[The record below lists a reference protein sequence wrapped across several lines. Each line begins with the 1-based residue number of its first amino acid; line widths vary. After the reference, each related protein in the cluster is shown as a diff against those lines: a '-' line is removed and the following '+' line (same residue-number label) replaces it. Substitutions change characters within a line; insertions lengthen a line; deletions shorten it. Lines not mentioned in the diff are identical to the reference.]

1 MNFIGI
7 KEKRKMDIDVRKYIK
22 DIEKQY
28 AHIQN
33 WKQPETLEEHLNT
46 TIKYYE
52 KLNKEKQMNEKVKK
66 IIEDVCSFDG
76 ITEKEEEII
85 YQLFF
90 YAIYLHDIGK
100 INPKFQK
107 DKMNNPWIKNVNNS
121 SSEHSLP
128 SSLIYIDIFSEKIE
142 PLKNKRFLY
151 VILYSFAYI
160 ISRHHSNL
168 DDLEGEEFL
177 SRLKKVKE
185 SGIYESYL
193 YKERLMNINLDD
205 NIYMNK
211 NKLLNRYEVPEIAY
225 YILNKM
231 LYSLIVTCDYY
242 ATYEYMNSSDIDIE
256 IIKDTDK
263 FIEKY
268 ENTEIYQNIEK
279 YRKDKTL
286 LEENNIN
293 RLRSDIFIETEENLL
308 KNLDKNIF
316 YLEAPTGSGKTN
328 TSINL
333 ALKILQNKREINNIF
348 YIFPFNTLV
357 EQTKKTLEKV
367 FDYEKDFMCINSI
380 TPITQ
385 KTEENLDYNKIY
397 LNYQFMNYPIILTS
411 HVNMFSSFF
420 GS

>member
-1 MNFIGI
+1 M
-7 KEKRKMDIDVRKYIK
+7 
-22 DIEKQY
+22 
-28 AHIQN
+28 
-33 WKQPETLEEHLNT
+33 
-46 TIKYYE
+46 
-52 KLNKEKQMNEKVKK
+52 
-66 IIEDVCSFDG
+66 
-76 ITEKEEEII
+76 
-85 YQLFF
+85 
-90 YAIYLHDIGK
+90 
-100 INPKFQK
+100 
-107 DKMNNPWIKNVNNS
+107 
-121 SSEHSLP
+121 
-128 SSLIYIDIFSEKIE
+128 
-142 PLKNKRFLY
+142 
-151 VILYSFAYI
+151 
-160 ISRHHSNL
+160 
-168 DDLEGEEFL
+168 
-177 SRLKKVKE
+177 
-185 SGIYESYL
+185 
-193 YKERLMNINLDD
+193 
-205 NIYMNK
+205 
-211 NKLLNRYEVPEIAY
+211 LNRYEVPEIAY